1 MKFTLLS
8 ICLLLAST
16 LAQAVSFKVEDLRV
30 DGLQRVSAGSVFSA
44 FPINI
49 GDDVTSADLAKA
61 SRSLFRTGYFNDI
74 EILRDG
80 NILVINVVE
89 LPTITELEIDGNSA
103 IETEQLKEGLKQAG
117 LAEGYVFKRSTMERL
132 ELELERQYVSQGRYD
147 ATISTEV
154 SKLPRNRVSLKINI
168 DEGSV
173 ASISHINLVGFKDFG
188 KEELLSLFELKPT
201 NLWSWYQSDD
211 KYSREKLSGDI
222 ERMRSYYLDRGYM
235 RFNVESTQVSL
246 SPNKENVYVSMNL
259 HEGDVY
265 KVNKVELAGE
275 LIVEEEQLNNLIIM
289 KEGETFSRRKVT
301 LTQDLI
307 AKRLGNEGF
316 TFAKVNG
323 VPKINDED
331 KTVALTFY
339 VEPGKRTYVRR
350 INFTGNE
357 STMDEVLRREM
368 VQMEGGWASTE
379 LIEQSKSRLEQLG
392 FFKGVNVET
401 PKVPGSDD
409 LIDVNYNVE
418 EQPSGSLNLSIGYS
432 SSDGVIIGSS
442 VSQNNFL
449 GTGKKMSTA
458 VNKTDAVTS
467 LNLSFSNPYYTVDGI
482 SRGFSL
488 FYSETD
494 FSKYTSLSDYNTDT
508 YGGRTNYGFPI
519 NNRERLSFS
528 IEASRTQM
536 QQGTSSIPE
545 EITSFI
551 DDEGD
556 DFYELTLGSSWSWTT
571 LNKGLF
577 PTAGA
582 KQSLSVEAT
591 APGSELE
598 YFRVTYN
605 AQKYFHISGDWTFR
619 VRSEIG
625 FGEGYGD
632 TKELPF
638 FRNFRAGGVGS
649 VRGYT
654 TNSLGPKGVLKVPSL
669 EDVDG
674 DGVKYVAA
682 VAAVEAVEATAT
694 TDAVAAVEAVAAIT
708 DPDDF
713 EWDADNNR
721 LGGNLLTE
729 ASMELVFPLPFV
741 EDQRSM
747 RSVLFMDMGNVF
759 DTNCHALEAD
769 GTGSTT
775 HPSCVEGFDA
785 DDIRIGAGVSLTWIT
800 AIGPLTFT
808 FARSLNSKTDDETEG
823 FEFSLGQV
831 F

>member
-1 MKFTLLS
+1 MKFSLVSLFLLLS
-8 ICLLLAST
+8 VSF
-16 LAQAVSFKVEDLRV
+16 AQAASFTVKDIRV
-30 DGLQRVSAGSVFSA
+30 DGLQRISAGTVFSA

-49 GDDVTSADLAKA
+49 GDRVDSERLRKA
-61 SRSLFRTGYFNDI
+61 SKSLFRTGYFNDI
-74 EILRDG
+74 QLARDG
-80 NILVINVVE
+80 NILIINLVE

-103 IETEQLKEGLKQAG
+103 IETDQLKQGLKQAG
-117 LAEGYVFKRSTMERL
+117 LAEGYVFKRSTLERL

-147 ATISTEV
+147 ATIDTEV
-154 SKLPRNRVSLKINI
+154 KKLPRNRVGLQINV

-173 ASISHINLVGFKDFG
+173 ASISHINIVGHESFE
-188 KEELLSLFELKPT
+188 KEELIKQFELTTT
-201 NLWSWYQSDD
+201 NLWSWYKSDD
-211 KYSREKLSGDI
+211 KYSREKLSGDL
-222 ERMRSYYLDRGYM
+222 ERLRSFYLNRGYI

-246 SPNKENVYVSMNL
+246 SPNKEDVFISINV

-265 KVNKVELAGE
+265 KVNKVSLAGDLILDE
-275 LIVEEEQLNNLIIM
+275 SLLKKLIVVS
-289 KEGETFSRRKVT
+289 KDETFNHRKMT

-307 AKRLGNEGF
+307 GKRLGNEGF
-316 TFAKVNG
+316 TFASVNG

-331 KTVALTFY
+331 KTVDITFF

-350 INFTGNE
+350 INFNGNE

-409 LIDVNYNVE
+409 LIDVNYSVE

-432 SSDGVIIGSS
+432 SADGMIIGSS

-449 GTGKKMSTA
+449 GTGKKMSTS

-482 SRGFSL
+482 SRGYSI
-488 FYSETD
+488 FYSQTD
-494 FSKYTSLSDYNTDT
+494 FSELSLSDYNTDT
-508 YGGRTNYGFPI
+508 YGGRTTFGFPI
-519 NNRERLSFS
+519 NARERLSFS
-528 IEASRTQM
+528 VEASKTEM
-536 QQGTSSIPE
+536 QVSQGAPE
-545 EITSFI
+545 EIQDFI
-551 DDEGD
+551 GD
-556 DFYELTLGSSWSWTT
+556 QGEDFTELTVGTQWSWTT
-571 LNKGLF
+571 LNRGLF

-582 KQSLSVEAT
+582 KQSLAVEAT

-598 YFRVTYN
+598 YYRVTYN
-605 AQKYFHISGDWTFR
+605 AQKYFPITNTGDWTFR
-619 VRSEIG
+619 LRTEIG
-625 FGEGYGD
+625 YGDGYGD
-632 TKELPF
+632 TEELPF

-649 VRGYT
+649 VRGFT
-654 TNSLGPKGVLKVPSL
+654 TNSLGPKGVFAR
-669 EDVDG
+669 DYG
-674 DGVKYVAA
+674 AA
-682 VAAVEAVEATAT
+682 GIDLNQNLNFNDDLQWEA
-694 TDAVAAVEAVAAIT
+694 DI
-708 DPDDF
+708 
-713 EWDADNNR
+713 NSI
-721 LGGNLLTE
+721 GGNLLTE

-747 RSVLFMDMGNVF
+747 RSVFFVDAGQVF
-759 DTNCHALEAD
+759 DTECLALEPD
-769 GTGSTT
+769 TLGNTV
-775 HPSCVEGFDA
+775 HPGCKEGFDF
-785 DDIRIGAGVSLTWIT
+785 DEIRMGTGVSLTWVT

-808 FARSLNSKTDDETEG
+808 FARDLNSKTDDETEG

>member
-8 ICLLLAST
+8 ICLLLASAF
-16 LAQAVSFKVEDLRV
+16 AQAASFTVEDLRV

-49 GDDVTSADLAKA
+49 GDEVDDRDLAKA

-74 EILRDG
+74 QILRDG

-89 LPTITELEIDGNSA
+89 LPTITEIEIDGNSA
-103 IETEQLKEGLKQAG
+103 IETEQLKDGLKQAG

-147 ATISTEV
+147 AAISTEV

-173 ASISHINLVGFKDFG
+173 ASISHINLVGFKDFS
-188 KEELLSLFELKPT
+188 KDELLTQFELKPT

-211 KYSREKLSGDI
+211 KYSREKLSGDL
-222 ERMRSYYLDRGYM
+222 ERLRSFYLDRGYV

-246 SPNKENVYVSMNL
+246 SPNKEDVFVSMNI
-259 HEGDVY
+259 HEGEIY
-265 KVNKVELAGE
+265 TVNKVDLAGE
-275 LIVEEEQLNNLIIM
+275 LIVDEKQLQNLIIM
-289 KEGETFSRRKVT
+289 REGETFSRRKMT

-307 AKRLGNEGF
+307 SKRLGNEGF

-331 KTVALTFY
+331 KTVAITFY

-432 SSDGVIIGSS
+432 SSDGMIIGSS
-442 VSQNNFL
+442 VSQNNFM
-449 GTGKKMSTA
+449 GTGKKMSTS

-482 SRGFSL
+482 SRGYSL
-488 FYSETD
+488 FYSQTD
-494 FSKYTSLSDYNTDT
+494 FSELTSFSDYNTDT
-508 YGGRTNYGFPI
+508 YGGRTNFGFPI
-519 NNRERLSFS
+519 NSRERLSFS
-528 IEASRTQM
+528 VEASRTLM
-536 QQGTSSIPE
+536 EAKTSGIPE
-545 EITSFI
+545 EILGFI
-551 DDEGD
+551 DNQGD
-556 DFYELTLGSSWSWTT
+556 DFVEVTLGSSWSWTT
-571 LNKGLF
+571 LNRGLF

-591 APGSELE
+591 VPGSELE

-605 AQKYFHISGDWTFR
+605 AQKYFPISGDWTFR
-619 VRSEIG
+619 IRSEVG
-625 FGEGYGD
+625 FGGGYGD
-632 TKELPF
+632 TEELPF

-654 TNSLGPKGVLKVPSL
+654 TNTLGPKGVVKVNTS
-669 EDVDG
+669 VDS
-674 DGVKYVAA
+674 DDSGVI
-682 VAAVEAVEATAT
+682 E
-694 TDAVAAVEAVAAIT
+694 
-708 DPDDF
+708 PDEETF
-713 EWDADNNR
+713 EWYADNNR
-721 LGGNLLTE
+721 LGGDLLTE

-747 RSVLFMDMGNVF
+747 RSVLFVDMGNVF
-759 DTNCHALEAD
+759 DTQCFALEPD
-769 GTGSTT
+769 STGSSE
-775 HPSCVEGFDA
+775 HPSCVEGFEV
-785 DDIRIGAGVSLTWIT
+785 DDLRVGAGVSLTWIT

-808 FARSLNSKTDDETEG
+808 FARALNSQTGDETEG

>member
-8 ICLLLAST
+8 ICLLLASAF
-16 LAQAVSFKVEDLRV
+16 AQAASFTVEDLRV

-49 GDDVTSADLAKA
+49 GDEVDDRALAKA

-74 EILRDG
+74 QILRDG

-89 LPTITELEIDGNSA
+89 LPTITEIEIDGNSA
-103 IETEQLKEGLKQAG
+103 IETEQLKDGLKQAG

-147 ATISTEV
+147 AAISTEV

-173 ASISHINLVGFKDFG
+173 ASISHINLVGFKDFS
-188 KEELLSLFELKPT
+188 KDELLTQFELKPT

-211 KYSREKLSGDI
+211 KYSREKLSGDL
-222 ERMRSYYLDRGYM
+222 ERLRSFYLDRGYV

-246 SPNKENVYVSMNL
+246 SPNKEDVFVSMNI
-259 HEGDVY
+259 HEGEIY
-265 KVNKVELAGE
+265 TVNKVDLAGE
-275 LIVEEEQLNNLIIM
+275 LIVDEKQLQNLIIM
-289 KEGETFSRRKVT
+289 REGETFSRRKMT

-307 AKRLGNEGF
+307 SKRLGNEGF

-331 KTVALTFY
+331 KTVAITFY

-432 SSDGVIIGSS
+432 SSDGMIIGSS
-442 VSQNNFL
+442 VSQNNFM
-449 GTGKKMSTA
+449 GTGKKMSTS

-482 SRGFSL
+482 SRGYSL
-488 FYSETD
+488 FYSQTD
-494 FSKYTSLSDYNTDT
+494 FSELTSFSDYNTDT
-508 YGGRTNYGFPI
+508 YGGRTNFGFPI
-519 NNRERLSFS
+519 NSRERLSFS
-528 IEASRTQM
+528 VEASRTLM
-536 QQGTSSIPE
+536 EAKTSGIPE
-545 EITSFI
+545 EILGFI
-551 DDEGD
+551 DDQGD
-556 DFYELTLGSSWSWTT
+556 DFVEVTLGSSWSWTT
-571 LNKGLF
+571 LNRGLF

-591 APGSELE
+591 VPGSELE

-605 AQKYFHISGDWTFR
+605 AQKYFPISGDWTFR
-619 VRSEIG
+619 IRSEVG
-625 FGEGYGD
+625 FGGGYGD
-632 TKELPF
+632 TEELPF

-654 TNSLGPKGVLKVPSL
+654 TNTLGPKGAVKQYSTTDL
-669 EDVDG
+669 DG
-674 DGVKYVAA
+674 DTVVN
-682 VAAVEAVEATAT
+682 T
-694 TDAVAAVEAVAAIT
+694 TSAIE

-713 EWDADNNR
+713 IWVADNNR
-721 LGGNLLTE
+721 LGGDLLTE

-747 RSVLFMDMGNVF
+747 RSVLFMDVGNVF
-759 DTNCHALEAD
+759 DTQCHALEAD
-769 GTGSTT
+769 GNGDTA
-775 HPSCVEGFDA
+775 HPSCVEGFEV
-785 DDIRIGAGVSLTWIT
+785 DDLRVGAGVSLTWIT

-808 FARSLNSKTDDETEG
+808 FARALNSQTGDETEG

>member
-1 MKFTLLS
+1 MKFTLIS
-8 ICLLLAST
+8 LLLA
-16 LAQAVSFKVEDLRV
+16 LGAACAQADSFTVKDIRV
-30 DGLQRVSAGSVFSA
+30 DGLQRVSAGSVFGA

-49 GDDVTSADLAKA
+49 GDKVDNTQLANA
-61 SRSLFRTGYFNDI
+61 SRSLFATGYFNDI
-74 EILRDG
+74 ELMRDG
-80 NILVINVVE
+80 NILVINLVE
-89 LPTITELEIDGNSA
+89 LPTITALEIEGNSA

-117 LAEGYVFKRSTMERL
+117 LAEGYVFKRSTLERL

-147 ATISTEV
+147 AEINTEV
-154 SKLPRNRVSLKINI
+154 KKLPRNRVSLKINV

-173 ASISHINLVGFKDFG
+173 ASISHINIVGYENFEKQ
-188 KEELLSLFELKPT
+188 ELLNQFELKPT
-201 NLWSWYQSDD
+201 NLWSWYSSDD
-211 KYSREKLSGDI
+211 KYSREKLGGDL
-222 ERMRSYYLDRGYM
+222 ERLRSFYLDRGFI

-246 SPNKENVYVSMNL
+246 SPNKEEVFISVNV

-265 KVNKVELAGE
+265 TVNKVNLAGE
-275 LIVEEEQLNNLIIM
+275 LILEEELLRKLVIM
-289 KEGETFSRRKVT
+289 DEGQTFSRQKVT
-301 LTQDLI
+301 FTQDLI

-316 TFAKVNG
+316 TFASVNG

-331 KTVALTFY
+331 KTVELTFFI
-339 VEPGKRTYVRR
+339 EPGKRTYVRR

-409 LIDVNYNVE
+409 LIDVNYSVE

-432 SSDGVIIGSS
+432 SADGMILGTS
-442 VSQNNFL
+442 VSQNNFM
-449 GTGKKMSTA
+449 GTGKKMSTSL
-458 VNKTDAVTS
+458 NKTDAVAS
-467 LNLSFSNPYYTVDGI
+467 LNLSYTDPYYTVDGI
-482 SRGFSL
+482 SRGYGL
-488 FYSETD
+488 FYSQTD
-494 FSKYTSLSDYNTDT
+494 FSELSLSDYNTDT
-508 YGGRTNYGFPI
+508 YGGRTTFGFPI
-519 NNRERLSFS
+519 SGRERLSFS
-528 IEASRTQM
+528 IEASRTLMEAQKS
-536 QQGTSSIPE
+536 GIAE
-545 EITSFI
+545 EILGFI
-551 DDEGD
+551 EDEGE
-556 DFYELTLGSSWSWTT
+556 DFVEVTLGSSWSWTT
-571 LNKGLF
+571 LNRGLF

-582 KQSLSVEAT
+582 KQSLSLEAT
-591 APGSELE
+591 VPGSELE

-605 AQKYFHISGDWTFR
+605 AQKYFPISGEWTFR
-619 VRSEIG
+619 LRTEL
-625 FGEGYGD
+625 GYGD
-632 TKELPF
+632 GYGKTDELPF

-654 TNSLGPKGVLKVPSL
+654 SNSLGPRGAIKRPLGTTTSDVTEVIIDENNDNI
-669 EDVDG
+669 EDVA
-674 DGVKYVAA
+674 YV
-682 VAAVEAVEATAT
+682 
-694 TDAVAAVEAVAAIT
+694 
-708 DPDDF
+708 
-713 EWDADNNR
+713 ADNNS

-747 RSVLFMDMGNVF
+747 RSVVFLDAGNVF
-759 DTNCHALEAD
+759 DTECLVLTEGNGASD
-769 GTGSTT
+769 SND

-785 DDIRIGAGVSLTWIT
+785 NEIRLGTGVSLTWVT

-808 FARSLNSKTDDETEG
+808 FARSLNSKDDDETEG

>member
-331 KTVALTFY
+331 KTVELTFY

-449 GTGKKMSTA
+449 GTGKQMSTA

-467 LNLSFSNPYYTVDGI
+467 LKLSFSNPYYTVDGI

-528 IEASRTQM
+528 IEASRTLM
-536 QQGTSSIPE
+536 QKGTSSIPD

-571 LNKGLF
+571 LNRGLF

-598 YFRVTYN
+598 YFRITYN
-605 AQKYFHISGDWTFR
+605 AQKYFPISGDWTFR

-654 TNSLGPKGVLKVPSL
+654 TNSLGPKGAVKVPSL
-669 EDVDG
+669 IDLDG
-674 DGVKYVAA
+674 DLNFNAA
-682 VAAVEAVEATAT
+682 DGST
-694 TDAVAAVEAVAAIT
+694 TDT
-708 DPDDF
+708 DDF
-713 EWDADNNR
+713 LWVEDNNR

>member
-8 ICLLLAST
+8 ICLLLASAF
-16 LAQAVSFKVEDLRV
+16 AQATSFTVEDLRV

-49 GDDVTSADLAKA
+49 GDEVDDRALAKA
-61 SRSLFRTGYFNDI
+61 SRELFRTGYFNDI
-74 EILRDG
+74 QIMRDG

-89 LPTITELEIDGNSA
+89 LPTITEIEIDGNSA
-103 IETEQLKEGLKQAG
+103 IETEQLKDGLKQAG

-147 ATISTEV
+147 AAISTEV

-173 ASISHINLVGFKDFG
+173 ASISHINLVGFKDFS
-188 KEELLSLFELKPT
+188 KDELLTQFELKPT

-211 KYSREKLSGDI
+211 KYSREKLSGDL
-222 ERMRSYYLDRGYM
+222 ERLRSFYLDRGYV

-246 SPNKENVYVSMNL
+246 SPNKEDVFVSMNI
-259 HEGDVY
+259 HEGEIY
-265 KVNKVELAGE
+265 TVNKVDLAGE
-275 LIVEEEQLNNLIIM
+275 LIVDEKQLQNLIIM
-289 KEGETFSRRKVT
+289 REGETFSRRKMT

-307 AKRLGNEGF
+307 SKRLGNEGF

-331 KTVALTFY
+331 KTVAITFY

-432 SSDGVIIGSS
+432 SSDGMIIGSS
-442 VSQNNFL
+442 VSQNNFM
-449 GTGKKMSTA
+449 GTGKKMSTS

-482 SRGFSL
+482 SRGYSL
-488 FYSETD
+488 FYSQTD
-494 FSKYTSLSDYNTDT
+494 FSELTSFSDYNTDT
-508 YGGRTNYGFPI
+508 YGGRTNFGFPI
-519 NNRERLSFS
+519 NSRERLSFS
-528 IEASRTQM
+528 VEASRTLM
-536 QQGTSSIPE
+536 EAKTSGIPE
-545 EITSFI
+545 EILGFI
-551 DDEGD
+551 DDQGD
-556 DFYELTLGSSWSWTT
+556 DFVEVTLGASWSWTT
-571 LNKGLF
+571 LNRGLF

-591 APGSELE
+591 VPGSELE

-605 AQKYFHISGDWTFR
+605 AQKYFPISGDWTFR
-619 VRSEIG
+619 IRSEVG
-625 FGEGYGD
+625 FGGGYGD
-632 TKELPF
+632 TEELPF

-654 TNSLGPKGVLKVPSL
+654 TNTLGPKGAVKQYSTTDL
-669 EDVDG
+669 DG
-674 DGVKYVAA
+674 DTVVN
-682 VAAVEAVEATAT
+682 T
-694 TDAVAAVEAVAAIT
+694 TSAIE

-713 EWDADNNR
+713 IWVADNNR
-721 LGGNLLTE
+721 LGGDLLTE

-747 RSVLFMDMGNVF
+747 RSVLFMDVGNVF
-759 DTNCHALEAD
+759 DTQCHALEAD
-769 GTGSTT
+769 GNGDTA
-775 HPSCVEGFDA
+775 HPSCVEGFEV
-785 DDIRIGAGVSLTWIT
+785 DDLRVGAGVSLTWIT

-808 FARSLNSKTDDETEG
+808 FARALNSQTGDETEG

>member
-16 LAQAVSFKVEDLRV
+16 FAQAASFKVEDLRV

-49 GDDVTSADLAKA
+49 GDEVSSADLAQA

-173 ASISHINLVGFKDFG
+173 ASISHINLVGFKDFS
-188 KEELLSLFELKPT
+188 KEELLSQFELKPT

-246 SPNKENVYVSMNL
+246 SPNKEDVFVSMNI

-265 KVNKVELAGE
+265 KVNKVDLAGE
-275 LIVEEEQLNNLIIM
+275 LIVEEKQLNNLVIM
-289 KEGETFSRRKVT
+289 KEGETFSRRKMT

-307 AKRLGNEGF
+307 SKRLGNEGF

-331 KTVALTFY
+331 KTVAITFY

-432 SSDGVIIGSS
+432 SSDGMIIGSS

-449 GTGKKMSTA
+449 GTGKKMSTS

-519 NNRERLSFS
+519 NSRERLSFS
-528 IEASRTQM
+528 VEASRTLM
-536 QQGTSSIPE
+536 QKGTSSIPE

-571 LNKGLF
+571 LNRGLF

-591 APGSELE
+591 TPGSELE
-598 YFRVTYN
+598 YFRITYN
-605 AQKYFHISGDWTFR
+605 AQKYFPISGDWTFR

-625 FGEGYGD
+625 FGDGYGD
-632 TKELPF
+632 TEELPF

-654 TNSLGPKGVLKVPSL
+654 TNSLGPKGAVKLFSTDDL
-669 EDVDG
+669 DG
-674 DGVKYVAA
+674 DTIVNANA
-682 VAAVEAVEATAT
+682 VAATETTEAIAATS
-694 TDAVAAVEAVAAIT
+694 

-713 EWDADNNR
+713 IWVADNNR

-759 DTNCHALEAD
+759 DTNCHALEPD
-769 GTGSTT
+769 GNGNTT

-808 FARSLNSKTDDETEG
+808 FARSLNSQTGDETEG

>member
-1 MKFTLLS
+1 MKFTLIS
-8 ICLLLAST
+8 LLLA
-16 LAQAVSFKVEDLRV
+16 LGAACAQADSFTVKDIRV
-30 DGLQRVSAGSVFSA
+30 DGLQRVSAGSVFGA

-49 GDDVTSADLAKA
+49 GDKVDNTQLANA
-61 SRSLFRTGYFNDI
+61 SRSLFATGYFNDI
-74 EILRDG
+74 ELMRDG
-80 NILVINVVE
+80 NILVINLVE
-89 LPTITELEIDGNSA
+89 LPTITALEIEGNSA

-117 LAEGYVFKRSTMERL
+117 LAEGYVFKRSTLERL

-147 ATISTEV
+147 AEINTEV
-154 SKLPRNRVSLKINI
+154 KKLPRNRVSLKINV

-173 ASISHINLVGFKDFG
+173 ASISHINIVGYENFEKQ
-188 KEELLSLFELKPT
+188 ELLNQFELKPT
-201 NLWSWYQSDD
+201 NLWSWYSSDD
-211 KYSREKLSGDI
+211 KYSREKLGGDL
-222 ERMRSYYLDRGYM
+222 ERLRSFYLDRGFI

-246 SPNKENVYVSMNL
+246 SPNKEEVFISVNV

-265 KVNKVELAGE
+265 TVNKVNLAGE
-275 LIVEEEQLNNLIIM
+275 LILEEELLRKLVIM
-289 KEGETFSRRKVT
+289 DEGQTFSRQKVT
-301 LTQDLI
+301 FTQDLI

-316 TFAKVNG
+316 TFASVNG

-331 KTVALTFY
+331 KTVELTFFI
-339 VEPGKRTYVRR
+339 EPGKRTYVRR

-409 LIDVNYNVE
+409 LIDVNYSVE

-432 SSDGVIIGSS
+432 SADGMILGTS
-442 VSQNNFL
+442 VSQNNFM
-449 GTGKKMSTA
+449 GTGKKMSTSL
-458 VNKTDAVTS
+458 NKTDAVAS
-467 LNLSFSNPYYTVDGI
+467 LNLSYTDPYYTVDGI
-482 SRGFSL
+482 SRGYGL
-488 FYSETD
+488 FYSQTD
-494 FSKYTSLSDYNTDT
+494 FSELSLSDYNTDT
-508 YGGRTNYGFPI
+508 YGGRTTFGFPI
-519 NNRERLSFS
+519 SGRERLSFS
-528 IEASRTQM
+528 IEASRTLMEAQEF
-536 QQGTSSIPE
+536 GIAE
-545 EITSFI
+545 EILGFI
-551 DDEGD
+551 EDEGE
-556 DFYELTLGSSWSWTT
+556 DFVEVTLGSSWSWTT
-571 LNKGLF
+571 LNRGLF

-582 KQSLSVEAT
+582 KQSLSLEAT
-591 APGSELE
+591 VPGSELE

-605 AQKYFHISGDWTFR
+605 AQKYFPISGEWTFR
-619 VRSEIG
+619 LRTEL
-625 FGEGYGD
+625 GYGD
-632 TKELPF
+632 GYGKTDELPF

-654 TNSLGPKGVLKVPSL
+654 SNSLGPRGAIKRPLGTTTSDGTEVIIDENNDNI
-669 EDVDG
+669 EDVA
-674 DGVKYVAA
+674 YV
-682 VAAVEAVEATAT
+682 
-694 TDAVAAVEAVAAIT
+694 
-708 DPDDF
+708 
-713 EWDADNNR
+713 ADNNS

-747 RSVLFMDMGNVF
+747 RSVVFLDAGNVF
-759 DTNCHALEAD
+759 DTECLVLTEGNGASD
-769 GTGSTT
+769 SND

-785 DDIRIGAGVSLTWIT
+785 NEIRLGTGVSLTWVT

-808 FARSLNSKTDDETEG
+808 FARSLNSKDDDETEG

>member
-8 ICLLLAST
+8 ICLLLASAF
-16 LAQAVSFKVEDLRV
+16 AQAASFTVEDLRV

-49 GDDVTSADLAKA
+49 GDEVDDRALAKA

-74 EILRDG
+74 QILRDG

-89 LPTITELEIDGNSA
+89 LPTITEIEIDGNSA
-103 IETEQLKEGLKQAG
+103 IETEQLKDGLKQAG

-147 ATISTEV
+147 AAISTEV

-173 ASISHINLVGFKDFG
+173 ASISHINLVGFKDFS
-188 KEELLSLFELKPT
+188 KDELLTQFELKPT

-211 KYSREKLSGDI
+211 KYSREKLSGDL
-222 ERMRSYYLDRGYM
+222 ERLRSFYLDRGYV

-246 SPNKENVYVSMNL
+246 SPNKEDVFVSMNI
-259 HEGDVY
+259 HEGEIY
-265 KVNKVELAGE
+265 TVNKVDLAGE
-275 LIVEEEQLNNLIIM
+275 LIVDEKQLQNLIIM
-289 KEGETFSRRKVT
+289 REGETFSRRKMT

-307 AKRLGNEGF
+307 SKRLGNEGF

-331 KTVALTFY
+331 KTVAITFY

-432 SSDGVIIGSS
+432 SSDGMIIGSS
-442 VSQNNFL
+442 VSQNNFM
-449 GTGKKMSTA
+449 GTGKKMSTS

-482 SRGFSL
+482 SRGYSL
-488 FYSETD
+488 FYSQTD
-494 FSKYTSLSDYNTDT
+494 FSELTSFSDYNTDT
-508 YGGRTNYGFPI
+508 YGGRTNFGFPI
-519 NNRERLSFS
+519 NSRERLSFS
-528 IEASRTQM
+528 VEASRTLM
-536 QQGTSSIPE
+536 EAKTSGIPE
-545 EITSFI
+545 EILGFI
-551 DDEGD
+551 DDQGD
-556 DFYELTLGSSWSWTT
+556 DFVEVTLGSSWSWTT
-571 LNKGLF
+571 LNRGLF

-591 APGSELE
+591 VPGSELE

-605 AQKYFHISGDWTFR
+605 AQKYFPISGDWTFR
-619 VRSEIG
+619 IRSEVG
-625 FGEGYGD
+625 FGGGYGD
-632 TKELPF
+632 TEELPF

-654 TNSLGPKGVLKVPSL
+654 TNTLGPKGAVKQYSTTDL
-669 EDVDG
+669 DG
-674 DGVKYVAA
+674 DTVVN
-682 VAAVEAVEATAT
+682 T
-694 TDAVAAVEAVAAIT
+694 TSAIE

-713 EWDADNNR
+713 IWVADNNR
-721 LGGNLLTE
+721 LGGDLLTE

-747 RSVLFMDMGNVF
+747 RSVLFVDVGNVF
-759 DTNCHALEAD
+759 DTQCYTLTEAD
-769 GTGSTT
+769 SDGDTE
-775 HPSCVEGFDA
+775 HPSCVEGFDVN
-785 DDIRIGAGVSLTWIT
+785 DLRVGAGVSLTWIT

-808 FARSLNSKTDDETEG
+808 FARALNSQTGDETEG